1 MRRSSLLALA
11 TACVAVTAAAPAAK
25 RANRRFRDRPDP
37 GPYLREHRA
46 GRLVRCAQ
54 RPVGRA
60 AERHGDRQR
69 LRQRGVRSVPQ
80 RRRQP
85 GGAHRHRQQLHPDL
99 RRGQR
104 RRITGQ
110 FGFDSLFGGPL
121 TCPDP
126 GTFGLDPITSGNIV
140 VTDAQPFPTS
150 REQCKKA
157 VGATSP
163 LQEPGRLR
171 ELRGDRRWE
180 PAGGNVERF
189 RLTRAYPA
197 IPPTRT
203 RAALS
208 GRRHLSTSR
217 RTARRRHR
225 DVGRTPAAR
234 ARRGRPRTCGSP
246 QAPRGLRAAHRCRR
260 SRRRA

>member
-1 MRRSSLLALA
+1 MLKRKWRLPSLPRARASGSEKRLGAKAGSLVPQAPAATVGDRHAERPLTGRAPSGRQHGRGLTGPTGGVPDEEELFARARHGLRRGHGRGA
-11 TACVAVTAAAPAAK
+11 AAK

-85 GGAHRHRQQLHPDL
+85 GGAHRHRQQLHHPDL

-110 FGFDSLFGGPL
+110 
-121 TCPDP
+121 
-126 GTFGLDPITSGNIV
+126 V
-140 VTDAQPFPTS
+140 
-150 REQCKKA
+150 
-157 VGATSP
+157 
-163 LQEPGRLR
+163 RLR
-171 ELRGDRRWE
+171 LSLWG
-180 PAGGNVERF
+180 
-189 RLTRAYPA
+189 
-197 IPPTRT
+197 PTY
-203 RAALS
+203 
-208 GRRHLSTSR
+208 
-217 RTARRRHR
+217 
-225 DVGRTPAAR
+225 VP
-234 ARRGRPRTCGSP
+234 
-246 QAPRGLRAAHRCRR
+246 
-260 SRRRA
+260 